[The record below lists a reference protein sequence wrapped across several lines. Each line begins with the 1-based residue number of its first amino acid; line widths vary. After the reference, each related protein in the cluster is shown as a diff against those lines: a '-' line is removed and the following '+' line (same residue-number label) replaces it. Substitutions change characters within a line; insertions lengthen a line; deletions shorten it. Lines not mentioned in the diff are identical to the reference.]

1 MPQTENISIWPGSG
15 SFFPLSFT
23 PFGFYDMDADF
34 QCDAEN
40 TAKWAAYRLGYPILD
55 VELQEVNFYA
65 AFEEAVN
72 EYGAQLNTYQARDN
86 LINLQGLETGS
97 LNLAQKYIPQ
107 TLNGMVKLAKSYGS
121 VVGSGGTQIYYTGSF
136 NLTANKQ
143 VYDFRTD
150 ATIESGSFATDQI
163 TIKRIFHQNT
173 PTLNRYMDSGM
184 SLQPLLEQFSWG
196 NYSTAGNYLLMPLYY
211 DIMQMQQIEFN
222 DEIRKSGYSF
232 QLTGTRLRI
241 FPIPQESQ
249 KLFFHYTLDKEAT
262 AMDLGMYDRIT
273 GKISDISNI
282 PYQNITYK
290 YINQLGKQWIRKYT
304 LAIVKEMLGYVRA
317 KYQSIPYGDGEL
329 TMNGS
334 DLISAAQSEKEALLA
349 ELKETLDSMGA
360 EAQLTK
366 KVSLADNL
374 NKQLQYIPLKIYVR

>member
-1 MPQTENISIWPGSG
+1 
-15 SFFPLSFT
+15 
-23 PFGFYDMDADF
+23 
-34 QCDAEN
+34 
-40 TAKWAAYRLGYPILD
+40 
-55 VELQEVNFYA
+55 
-65 AFEEAVN
+65 
-72 EYGAQLNTYQARDN
+72 
-86 LINLQGLETGS
+86 
-97 LNLAQKYIPQ
+97 
-107 TLNGMVKLAKSYGS
+107 
-121 VVGSGGTQIYYTGSF
+121 
-136 NLTANKQ
+136 
-143 VYDFRTD
+143 
-150 ATIESGSFATDQI
+150 
-163 TIKRIFHQNT
+163 
-173 PTLNRYMDSGM
+173 
-184 SLQPLLEQFSWG
+184 
-196 NYSTAGNYLLMPLYY
+196 
-211 DIMQMQQIEFN
+211 
-222 DEIRKSGYSF
+222 
-232 QLTGTRLRI
+232 
-241 FPIPQESQ
+241 
-249 KLFFHYTLDKEAT
+249 
-262 AMDLGMYDRIT
+262 MDLGMNDRIT